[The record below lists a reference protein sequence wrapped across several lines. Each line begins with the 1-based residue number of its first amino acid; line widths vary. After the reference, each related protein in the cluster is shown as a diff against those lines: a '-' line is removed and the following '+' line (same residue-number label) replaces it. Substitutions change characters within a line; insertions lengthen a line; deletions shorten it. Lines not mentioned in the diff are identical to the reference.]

1 MKGGSPERIA
11 RDHGIEAS
19 VSCEVGR
26 EWIRCPRG
34 DAGSCVGGGV
44 EAGRSVLNLDDSR
57 DAHCQKDENGC
68 A

>member
-1 MKGGSPERIA
+1 MQGGFPERIT
-11 RDHGIEAS
+11 RDHGIEAI

-44 EAGRSVLNLDDSR
+44 EARRSVLNLDDR
-57 DAHCQKDENGC
+57 RYADCE
-68 A
+68 